1 VCRRCD
7 RKVSLNDALDTSELR
22 DVQSLEST
30 LGVTD
35 KIDFGGTSLLLNR
48 LDKVGDLDGGLFDGF
63 KTSNEWEPG

>member
-30 LGVTD
+30 LRVTD

-48 LDKVGDLDGGLFDGF
+48 LDKVGDLDGRLFDGF
-63 KTSNEWEPG
+63 KTSNEWKPG